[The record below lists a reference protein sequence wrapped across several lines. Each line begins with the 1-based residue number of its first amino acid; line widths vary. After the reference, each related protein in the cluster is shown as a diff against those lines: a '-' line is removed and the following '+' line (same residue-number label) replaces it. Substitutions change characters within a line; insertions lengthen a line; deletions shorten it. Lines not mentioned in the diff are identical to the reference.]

1 MREVTPDELGGSS
14 KTAVVIGPFGSNLKT
29 SDFTDSGVPLI
40 FVRDIRA
47 GDFSEPRAFVSA
59 EKARQLRA
67 HVALPGDLVVTKMGD
82 PPGDVAIYDGPG
94 PAVITADCI
103 RLRPTGDY
111 DARYLLHAFK
121 TPRVRQQVLDITSGA
136 AQKKVSLERFR
147 HRVTVPAPP
156 LPEQRRIAAILDHA
170 DALRAKRRQVLTH
183 LEALPQSLYQHVFGD
198 PARNPYG
205 FPMRSIRSIAEK
217 FRDGP
222 FGSNLKSSHYV
233 ASGVPV
239 VRLQNIGVGKY
250 LDHDRAFVS
259 DDHYSNLSKH
269 DCKPGD
275 VLIGTL
281 GDPNLR
287 ACIQPDS
294 LPRALN
300 KADCIQFRPNPE
312 VATSAWAC
320 WLLNMPGTLAMA
332 SALAHGQTRTRIS
345 MGQLRELQVPV
356 PPLSLQRKFASALSA
371 LEAQHISIRS
381 AISTGEELFTALQS
395 RAFRGEL

>member
-1 MREVTPDELGGSS
+1 MTTTLAEVCTITMGQAPTG
-14 KTAVVIGPFGSNLKT
+14 
-29 SDFTDSGVPLI
+29 DSYNARGEGLPLI
-40 FVRDIRA
+40 AGA
-47 GDFSEPRAFVSA
+47 GDFKGQALAPTKFTTKPGKVSKLGDIVLSIRASIGAKVWA
-59 EKARQLRA
+59 DGEYCLGRGVAGLR
-67 HVALPGDLVVTKMGD
+67 
-82 PPGDVAIYDGPG
+82 PG
-94 PAVITADCI
+94 PELDDKYLWHWLT
-103 RLRPTGDY
+103 
-111 DARYLLHAFK
+111 RYERDLASKGRGATFLQVNK
-121 TPRVRQQVLDITSGA
+121 TDIGEMPI
-136 AQKKVSLERFR
+136 V
-147 HRVTVPAPP
+147 VPA

-170 DALRAKRRQVLTH
+170 DALRTKRRQVLTH